1 MQNLQIDYIKE
12 NLRTRSF
19 GQKLFYFEKLAS
31 TSDQLW
37 QMAQGELPH
46 GTLVIAEQQKA
57 GRGRQGNSW
66 YSPPAVG
73 LYFSLL
79 LKPQVNPLK
88 LNGLTLALGNSAADV
103 MQQESKTSIEIK
115 WPNDLYCRGRKLG
128 GILTETR
135 VNANL
140 VEQAVAGLGLNLNN
154 DFLPL
159 ELCETATSLKLE
171 TGNHVFRE
179 DLLIKI
185 LERAE
190 QDYQKFM
197 EQGLTPF
204 LGDVSG
210 RSYLN
215 RRWVLV
221 RAEDGSAVKGLATG
235 IDAQGALLLIDDQGR
250 DLRCVSGTVQEIE
263 K

>member
-1 MQNLQIDYIKE
+1 MKNLQIDYIKE

-19 GQKLFYFEKLAS
+19 GQKLFYFEKLVS

-37 QMAQGELPH
+37 EMAKGELPH
-46 GTLVIAEQQKA
+46 GTMVIAEQQKA

-66 YSPPAVG
+66 YSPPSVG
-73 LYFSLL
+73 LYFSLF
-79 LKPQVNPLK
+79 LKPGTNPLK
-88 LNGLTLALGNSAADV
+88 FNGLTLMLGNSAASV
-103 MQQESKTSIEIK
+103 MEEESKTSIEIK
-115 WPNDLYCRGRKLG
+115 WPNDIYCRGRKLG

-135 VNANL
+135 VNSNM
-140 VEQAVAGLGLNLNN
+140 VEQAVVGIGLNLNN

-171 TGNHVFRE
+171 TGQHIFRE

-185 LERAE
+185 LARAE
-190 QDYQKFM
+190 EDYQKFM
-197 EQGLTPF
+197 DQGLAPF
-204 LGDVSG
+204 LVGIAG

-215 RRWVLV
+215 QRWVQV
-221 RAEDGSAVKGLATG
+221 RDEDGAAVKGLATG
-235 IDAQGALLLIDDQGR
+235 IDAQGALLLIDDQGK
-250 DLRCVSGTVQEIE
+250 DLRCVAGTVQEIE